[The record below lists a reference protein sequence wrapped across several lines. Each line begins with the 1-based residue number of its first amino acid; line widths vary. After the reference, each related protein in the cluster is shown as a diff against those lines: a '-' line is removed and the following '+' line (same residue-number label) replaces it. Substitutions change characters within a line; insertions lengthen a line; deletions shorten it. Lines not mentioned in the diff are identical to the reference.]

1 MDKEKS
7 LNNKYQKI
15 DAETVETPLEET
27 KEKKVKEPKPPKE
40 KKVKEPKPPKEK
52 KVKEPKPPKEKK
64 VKEPKPP
71 KEKKVKEP
79 KPSKEKK
86 VKEPKPPKEKR
97 VKEPKPPKEKKA
109 KESKKSEELLQENFV
124 PPVQEISY
132 IVEEAHAEKRRVT
145 EEIVFTSEKG
155 TKKAKKSVA
164 KKEKQQKPP
173 KEKKV
178 KEPKQPKEKKEKAP
192 KVKKQREPLTK
203 KDFATIGIAL
213 LAVLLIAGYFGCKY
227 YLSKTPEAAPPNQ
240 NTDES
245 KIADIQIAR
254 EGVGVVNLIQ
264 SDIPDVFYGFTAN
277 LKLCYYQY
285 RDNKMVQV
293 SHTGTIETEIDFGNE
308 VLPVTINY
316 VELGDKIFG
325 IGLFRAD
332 EHEGV
337 YFYNK
342 MIFKLTNL
350 PQAYSQDGK
359 ALLLATTSENA
370 LSQKE
375 ILWPESFTVDMQ
387 SGKTE
392 RFLSIVNRTMDMSGA
407 GVADFCMLPTQG
419 YSSKTMQIPFFS
431 SREYGPD
438 SGKQDIFIK
447 NGNKEELFASD
458 IYGKFFLTDGDSV
471 IFMKKTNTGFDL
483 IRKTGETEEIQK
495 SFYGTMSEYLYSDDY
510 ILNKDNGKLYNMRT
524 GEEKTLVGYRMSAE
538 MMEIS
543 PDGKYLVMLGTVK
556 SLLDYQVHI
565 FNLETGDYA
574 KYVDKNPSVHADLT
588 FINNTTVV
596 YTVVDPNQG
605 KEYVVMDVSKA
616 K

>member
-27 KEKKVKEPKPPKE
+27 KVKKVKEPKPPKE

-79 KPSKEKK
+79 KP
-86 VKEPKPPKEKR
+86 
-97 VKEPKPPKEKKA
+97 PKEKKI
-109 KESKKSEELLQENFV
+109 KKPKMPEKSEEILQESFM
-124 PPVQEISY
+124 PS
-132 IVEEAHAEKRRVT
+132 VEDSLDLAAEAPAEKSRVT
-145 EEIVFTSEKG
+145 EEIVFTPGKD
-155 TKKAKKSVA
+155 TKKNKKSAA

-173 KEKKV
+173 KEKKI
-178 KEPKQPKEKKEKAP
+178 KEPKQPKEKKEKP
-192 KVKKQREPLTK
+192 VKEKKPREPLTK
-203 KDFATIGIAL
+203 KDFATIGVAL
-213 LAVLLIAGYFGCKY
+213 LAVLLIAGYFGYKY
-227 YLSKTPEAAPPNQ
+227 YISREPQVSPPDQ
-240 NTDES
+240 NTAES

-254 EGVGVVNLIQ
+254 DSVGVVNLIQ
-264 SDIPDVFYGFTAN
+264 SDIPDVFYGFTADM
-277 LKLCYYQY
+277 KLCYYQY

-293 SHTGTIETEIDFGNE
+293 SHTGTITTDIDFGNE

-337 YFYNK
+337 YFYDK

-350 PQAYSQDGK
+350 PEAYRQDSK

-375 ILWPESFTVDMQ
+375 ILWPESFTVDIQ

-419 YSSKTMQIPFFS
+419 YISKTLQIPFFS

-438 SGKQDIFIK
+438 SGKQDIFVK
-447 NGNKEELFASD
+447 NGNKEEVFASD
-458 IYGKFFLTDGDSV
+458 VYGKFFLTDGESV

-495 SFYGTMSEYLYSDDY
+495 SFYGTMSEYLHSDDY

-588 FINNTTVV
+588 FINNTPVV

-605 KEYVVMDVSKA
+605 KEYVVLDVSKA

>member
-27 KEKKVKEPKPPKE
+27 KVKKVKEPKPPKE

-64 VKEPKPP
+64 VKEPNPP
-71 KEKKVKEP
+71 
-79 KPSKEKK
+79 KEKK
-86 VKEPKPPKEKR
+86 VKEPKPPKEK
-97 VKEPKPPKEKKA
+97 KIKKPIKSE
-109 KESKKSEELLQENFV
+109 KSEEILQESFM
-124 PPVQEISY
+124 PS
-132 IVEEAHAEKRRVT
+132 VEESLDLAAEAPAEKRRVT
-145 EEIVFTSEKG
+145 EEIVFTPGKD
-155 TKKAKKSVA
+155 TKKNKKSAA

-173 KEKKV
+173 KEKKI
-178 KEPKQPKEKKEKAP
+178 KEPKQPKEKKEKP
-192 KVKKQREPLTK
+192 VKEKKPREPLTK
-203 KDFATIGIAL
+203 KDFATIGVAL
-213 LAVLLIAGYFGCKY
+213 LAVLLIAGYFGYKY
-227 YLSKTPEAAPPNQ
+227 YISREPQVSPPDQ
-240 NTDES
+240 NTAES

-254 EGVGVVNLIQ
+254 DSVGVVNLIQ
-264 SDIPDVFYGFTAN
+264 SDIPDVFYGFTADM
-277 LKLCYYQY
+277 KLCYYQY

-293 SHTGTIETEIDFGNE
+293 SHTGTITTDIDFGNE

-337 YFYNK
+337 YFYDK

-350 PQAYSQDGK
+350 PEAYSQDSK

-375 ILWPESFTVDMQ
+375 ILWPESFTVDIQ

-419 YSSKTMQIPFFS
+419 YISKTLQIPFFS

-438 SGKQDIFIK
+438 SGKQDIFVK
-447 NGNKEELFASD
+447 NGNKEEVFASD
-458 IYGKFFLTDGDSV
+458 VYGKFFLTDGESV

-495 SFYGTMSEYLYSDDY
+495 SFYGTMSEYLHSDDY

-588 FINNTTVV
+588 FINSTTVV

-605 KEYVVMDVSKA
+605 KEYVVLDVSKA
-616 K
+616 N

>member
-27 KEKKVKEPKPPKE
+27 KVKKVKEPKPPKEKKVKEPKPPKEKKVKEPKSPKE

-71 KEKKVKEP
+71 KEKKIKKP
-79 KPSKEKK
+79 KMPE
-86 VKEPKPPKEKR
+86 
-97 VKEPKPPKEKKA
+97 
-109 KESKKSEELLQENFV
+109 KSEEIFQENFM
-124 PPVQEISY
+124 PS
-132 IVEEAHAEKRRVT
+132 VEDSLDLAAEAPAEKRRVT
-145 EEIVFTSEKG
+145 EEIVFTPGKD
-155 TKKAKKSVA
+155 TKKNKKSAA

-173 KEKKV
+173 KEKKI
-178 KEPKQPKEKKEKAP
+178 KEPKQPKEKKEKP
-192 KVKKQREPLTK
+192 VKEKKPREPLTK
-203 KDFATIGIAL
+203 KDFATIGVAL
-213 LAVLLIAGYFGCKY
+213 LAVLLIAGYFGYKY
-227 YLSKTPEAAPPNQ
+227 YISREPQVSPPDQ
-240 NTDES
+240 NTAES

-254 EGVGVVNLIQ
+254 DSVGVVNLIQ
-264 SDIPDVFYGFTAN
+264 SDIPDVFYGFTADM
-277 LKLCYYQY
+277 KLCYYQY

-293 SHTGTIETEIDFGNE
+293 SHTGTITTDIDFGNE
-308 VLPVTINY
+308 ILPVTINY

-337 YFYNK
+337 YFYDK

-350 PQAYSQDGK
+350 PEAYRQDSK

-375 ILWPESFTVDMQ
+375 ILWPESFTVDIQ

-419 YSSKTMQIPFFS
+419 YISKTLQIPFFS

-438 SGKQDIFIK
+438 SGKQDIFVK
-447 NGNKEELFASD
+447 NGNKEEVFASD
-458 IYGKFFLTDGDSV
+458 VYGKFFLTDGESV

-495 SFYGTMSEYLYSDDY
+495 SFYGTMSEYLHSDDY

-588 FINNTTVV
+588 FINSTTVV

-605 KEYVVMDVSKA
+605 KEYVALDVSKA

>member
-27 KEKKVKEPKPPKE
+27 KVKKVKEPKPPKE

-71 KEKKVKEP
+71 KEKKIKKP
-79 KPSKEKK
+79 KMPE
-86 VKEPKPPKEKR
+86 
-97 VKEPKPPKEKKA
+97 
-109 KESKKSEELLQENFV
+109 KSEEIFQENFM
-124 PPVQEISY
+124 PS
-132 IVEEAHAEKRRVT
+132 VEDSLDLAAEAPAEKRRVT
-145 EEIVFTSEKG
+145 EEIVFTPGKD
-155 TKKAKKSVA
+155 TKKNKKSAA

-173 KEKKV
+173 KEKKI
-178 KEPKQPKEKKEKAP
+178 KEPKQPKEKKEKP
-192 KVKKQREPLTK
+192 VKEKKPREPLTK
-203 KDFATIGIAL
+203 KDFATIGVAL
-213 LAVLLIAGYFGCKY
+213 LAVLLIAGYFGYKY
-227 YLSKTPEAAPPNQ
+227 YISREPQVSPPDQ
-240 NTDES
+240 NTAES

-254 EGVGVVNLIQ
+254 DSVGVVNLIQ
-264 SDIPDVFYGFTAN
+264 SDIPDVFYGFTADM
-277 LKLCYYQY
+277 KLCYYQY

-293 SHTGTIETEIDFGNE
+293 SHTGTITTDIDFGNE

-337 YFYNK
+337 YFYDK

-350 PQAYSQDGK
+350 PEAYRQDSK

-375 ILWPESFTVDMQ
+375 ILWPESFTVDIQ

-419 YSSKTMQIPFFS
+419 YISKTLQIPFFS

-438 SGKQDIFIK
+438 SGKQDIFVK
-447 NGNKEELFASD
+447 NGNKEEVFASD
-458 IYGKFFLTDGDSV
+458 VYGKFFLTDGESV

-495 SFYGTMSEYLYSDDY
+495 SFYGTMSEYLHSDDY

-588 FINNTTVV
+588 FINSTTVV

-605 KEYVVMDVSKA
+605 KEYVALDVSKA

>member
-27 KEKKVKEPKPPKE
+27 KVKKVKEPKLPKEKKVKEPKPPKE

-79 KPSKEKK
+79 KP
-86 VKEPKPPKEKR
+86 
-97 VKEPKPPKEKKA
+97 PKEKKI
-109 KESKKSEELLQENFV
+109 KKPKMPEKSEEIFQESFM
-124 PPVQEISY
+124 PS
-132 IVEEAHAEKRRVT
+132 VEDSLDLAAEAPAEKRRVT
-145 EEIVFTSEKG
+145 EEIVFTPGKD
-155 TKKAKKSVA
+155 TKKNKKSAA

-173 KEKKV
+173 KEKKI
-178 KEPKQPKEKKEKAP
+178 KEPKQPKEKKEKP
-192 KVKKQREPLTK
+192 VKEKKPREPLTK
-203 KDFATIGIAL
+203 KDFATIGVAL
-213 LAVLLIAGYFGCKY
+213 LAVLLIAGYFGYKY
-227 YLSKTPEAAPPNQ
+227 YISREPQVSPPDQ
-240 NTDES
+240 NTAES

-254 EGVGVVNLIQ
+254 DSVGVVNLIQ
-264 SDIPDVFYGFTAN
+264 SDIPDVFYGFTADM
-277 LKLCYYQY
+277 KLCYYQY

-293 SHTGTIETEIDFGNE
+293 SHTGTITTDIDFGNE

-337 YFYNK
+337 YFYDK

-350 PQAYSQDGK
+350 PEAYRQDSK

-375 ILWPESFTVDMQ
+375 ILWPESFTVDIQ

-419 YSSKTMQIPFFS
+419 YVSKTLQIPFFS

-438 SGKQDIFIK
+438 SGKQDIFVK
-447 NGNKEELFASD
+447 NGNKEEVFASD
-458 IYGKFFLTDGDSV
+458 VYGKFFLTDGESV

-495 SFYGTMSEYLYSDDY
+495 SFYGTMSEYLHSDDY

-588 FINNTTVV
+588 FINSTTVV

-605 KEYVVMDVSKA
+605 KEYVALDVSKA

>member
-27 KEKKVKEPKPPKE
+27 KVKKVKEPKPPKE

-71 KEKKVKEP
+71 KEKKIKKP
-79 KPSKEKK
+79 KMPE
-86 VKEPKPPKEKR
+86 
-97 VKEPKPPKEKKA
+97 
-109 KESKKSEELLQENFV
+109 KSEEIFQENFM
-124 PPVQEISY
+124 PS
-132 IVEEAHAEKRRVT
+132 VEDSLDLAAEAPAEKRRVT
-145 EEIVFTSEKG
+145 EEIVFTPGKD
-155 TKKAKKSVA
+155 TKKNKKSAA

-173 KEKKV
+173 KEKKI
-178 KEPKQPKEKKEKAP
+178 KEPKQPKEKKEKP
-192 KVKKQREPLTK
+192 VKEKKPREPLTK
-203 KDFATIGIAL
+203 KDFATIGVAL
-213 LAVLLIAGYFGCKY
+213 LAVLLIAGYFGYKY
-227 YLSKTPEAAPPNQ
+227 YISREPQVSPPDQ
-240 NTDES
+240 NTAES

-254 EGVGVVNLIQ
+254 DSVGVVNLIQ
-264 SDIPDVFYGFTAN
+264 SDIPDVFYGFTADM
-277 LKLCYYQY
+277 KLCYYQY

-293 SHTGTIETEIDFGNE
+293 SHTGTITTDIDFGNE
-308 VLPVTINY
+308 ILPVTINY

-337 YFYNK
+337 YFYDK

-350 PQAYSQDGK
+350 PEAYRQDSK

-375 ILWPESFTVDMQ
+375 ILWPESFTVDIQ

-419 YSSKTMQIPFFS
+419 YISKTLQIPFFS

-438 SGKQDIFIK
+438 SGKQDIFVK
-447 NGNKEELFASD
+447 NGNKEEVFASD
-458 IYGKFFLTDGDSV
+458 VYGKFFLTDGESV

-495 SFYGTMSEYLYSDDY
+495 SFYGTMSEYLHSDDY

-588 FINNTTVV
+588 FINSTTVV

-605 KEYVVMDVSKA
+605 KEYVALDVSKA

>member
-27 KEKKVKEPKPPKE
+27 KVKKVKEPKPPKE

-64 VKEPKPP
+64 AKEPKPP

-79 KPSKEKK
+79 KP
-86 VKEPKPPKEKR
+86 
-97 VKEPKPPKEKKA
+97 PKEKKI
-109 KESKKSEELLQENFV
+109 KKPKMPEKSEEIFQESFM
-124 PPVQEISY
+124 PS
-132 IVEEAHAEKRRVT
+132 VEDSLDLAAEAPAEKRRVT
-145 EEIVFTSEKG
+145 EEIVFTPGKD
-155 TKKAKKSVA
+155 TKKNKKSAA

-173 KEKKV
+173 KEKKI
-178 KEPKQPKEKKEKAP
+178 KEPKQPKEKKEKP
-192 KVKKQREPLTK
+192 VKEKKPREPLTK
-203 KDFATIGIAL
+203 KDFATIGVAL
-213 LAVLLIAGYFGCKY
+213 LAVLLIAGYFGYKY
-227 YLSKTPEAAPPNQ
+227 YISREPQVSPPDQ
-240 NTDES
+240 ITAES

-254 EGVGVVNLIQ
+254 DSVGVVNLIQ
-264 SDIPDVFYGFTAN
+264 SDIPDVFYGFTADM
-277 LKLCYYQY
+277 KLCYYQY

-293 SHTGTIETEIDFGNE
+293 SHTGTITTDIDFGNE

-337 YFYNK
+337 YFYDK

-350 PQAYSQDGK
+350 PEAYSQDSK

-375 ILWPESFTVDMQ
+375 ILWPESFTVDIQ

-419 YSSKTMQIPFFS
+419 YISKTFQIPFFS

-438 SGKQDIFIK
+438 SGKQDIFVK
-447 NGNKEELFASD
+447 NGNKEEVFASD
-458 IYGKFFLTDGDSV
+458 VYGKFFLTDGESV

-495 SFYGTMSEYLYSDDY
+495 SFYGTMSEYLHSDDY

-605 KEYVVMDVSKA
+605 KEYVALDVSKA

>member
-27 KEKKVKEPKPPKE
+27 KVKKVKEPKPPKEKKAKEPKPPKE

-52 KVKEPKPPKEKK
+52 KVKEPKPPKE
-64 VKEPKPP
+64 
-71 KEKKVKEP
+71 EKIKNP
-79 KPSKEKK
+79 
-86 VKEPKPPKEKR
+86 
-97 VKEPKPPKEKKA
+97 
-109 KESKKSEELLQENFV
+109 KKSEKSEEIFQESFM
-124 PPVQEISY
+124 PS
-132 IVEEAHAEKRRVT
+132 VEDSLDLAAEAPAEKRRVT
-145 EEIVFTSEKG
+145 EEIVFTPGKD
-155 TKKAKKSVA
+155 TKKNKKSAV
-164 KKEKQQKPP
+164 KKEKKQKPP
-173 KEKKV
+173 KEKKI
-178 KEPKQPKEKKEKAP
+178 KEPKQPKEKKEKP
-192 KVKKQREPLTK
+192 VKEKKPREPLTK
-203 KDFATIGIAL
+203 KDFATIGVAL
-213 LAVLLIAGYFGCKY
+213 LAVLLIAGYFGYKY
-227 YLSKTPEAAPPNQ
+227 YISREPQVSPPDQ
-240 NTDES
+240 NTAES

-254 EGVGVVNLIQ
+254 DSVGVVNLIQ
-264 SDIPDVFYGFTAN
+264 SDIPDVFYGFTADM
-277 LKLCYYQY
+277 KLCYYQY

-293 SHTGTIETEIDFGNE
+293 SHTGTITTDIDFGNE

-337 YFYNK
+337 YFYDK

-350 PQAYSQDGK
+350 PEAYRQDSK

-375 ILWPESFTVDMQ
+375 ILWPESFTVDIQ

-419 YSSKTMQIPFFS
+419 YISKTLQIPFFS

-438 SGKQDIFIK
+438 SGKQDIFVK
-447 NGNKEELFASD
+447 NGNKEEVFASD
-458 IYGKFFLTDGDSV
+458 VYGKFFLTDGESV

-495 SFYGTMSEYLYSDDY
+495 SFYGTMSEYLHSDDY

-588 FINNTTVV
+588 FINSTTVV

-605 KEYVVMDVSKA
+605 KEYVALDVSKA

>member
-27 KEKKVKEPKPPKE
+27 KVKKVKEPKPPKE

-79 KPSKEKK
+79 KP
-86 VKEPKPPKEKR
+86 
-97 VKEPKPPKEKKA
+97 PKEKKI
-109 KESKKSEELLQENFV
+109 KKPKMPEKSEEIFQESFM
-124 PPVQEISY
+124 PS
-132 IVEEAHAEKRRVT
+132 VEDSLDLAAEAPAEKRRVT
-145 EEIVFTSEKG
+145 EEIVFTPGKD
-155 TKKAKKSVA
+155 TKKNKKSAA

-173 KEKKV
+173 KEKKI
-178 KEPKQPKEKKEKAP
+178 KEPKQPKEKKEKP
-192 KVKKQREPLTK
+192 VKEKKPREPLTK
-203 KDFATIGIAL
+203 KDFATIGVAL
-213 LAVLLIAGYFGCKY
+213 LAVLLIAGYFGYKY
-227 YLSKTPEAAPPNQ
+227 YISREPQVSPPDQ
-240 NTDES
+240 NTAES

-254 EGVGVVNLIQ
+254 DSVGVVNLIQ
-264 SDIPDVFYGFTAN
+264 SDIPDVFYGFTADM
-277 LKLCYYQY
+277 KLCYYQY

-293 SHTGTIETEIDFGNE
+293 SHTGTITTDIDFGNE

-337 YFYNK
+337 YFYDK

-350 PQAYSQDGK
+350 PEAYSQDSK

-375 ILWPESFTVDMQ
+375 ILWPESFTVDIQ

-419 YSSKTMQIPFFS
+419 YISKTLQIPFFS

-438 SGKQDIFIK
+438 SGKQDIFVK
-447 NGNKEELFASD
+447 NGNKEEVFASD
-458 IYGKFFLTDGDSV
+458 VYGKFFLTDGESV

-495 SFYGTMSEYLYSDDY
+495 SFYGTMSEYLHSDDY

-588 FINNTTVV
+588 FINSTTVV

-605 KEYVVMDVSKA
+605 KEYVALDVSKA

>member
-27 KEKKVKEPKPPKE
+27 KVKKVKEPKPPKEKKVKEPKPPKE

-79 KPSKEKK
+79 KP
-86 VKEPKPPKEKR
+86 
-97 VKEPKPPKEKKA
+97 PKEKKI
-109 KESKKSEELLQENFV
+109 KKSQMPEKSEEILQESFM
-124 PPVQEISY
+124 PS
-132 IVEEAHAEKRRVT
+132 VEDSLDLAAEAPAEKRRVT
-145 EEIVFTSEKG
+145 EEIVFTPG
-155 TKKAKKSVA
+155 IDTKKNKKSAA

-173 KEKKV
+173 KEKKI
-178 KEPKQPKEKKEKAP
+178 KEPKQPKEKKEKP
-192 KVKKQREPLTK
+192 VKEKKPREPLTK
-203 KDFATIGIAL
+203 KDFATIGVAL
-213 LAVLLIAGYFGCKY
+213 LAVLLIAGYFGYKY
-227 YLSKTPEAAPPNQ
+227 YISREPQVSPPDQ
-240 NTDES
+240 NTAES

-254 EGVGVVNLIQ
+254 DSVGVVNLIQ
-264 SDIPDVFYGFTAN
+264 SDIPDVFYGFTADM
-277 LKLCYYQY
+277 KLCYYQY

-293 SHTGTIETEIDFGNE
+293 SHTGTITTDIDFGNE

-337 YFYNK
+337 YFYDK

-350 PQAYSQDGK
+350 PEAYRQDSK

-375 ILWPESFTVDMQ
+375 ILWPESFTVDIQ

-419 YSSKTMQIPFFS
+419 YISKTLQIPFFS

-438 SGKQDIFIK
+438 SGKQDIFVK
-447 NGNKEELFASD
+447 NGNKEEVFASD
-458 IYGKFFLTDGDSV
+458 VYGKFFLTDGESV

-495 SFYGTMSEYLYSDDY
+495 SFYGTMSEYLHSDYY

-588 FINNTTVV
+588 FINSTTVV

-605 KEYVVMDVSKA
+605 KEYVALDVSKA